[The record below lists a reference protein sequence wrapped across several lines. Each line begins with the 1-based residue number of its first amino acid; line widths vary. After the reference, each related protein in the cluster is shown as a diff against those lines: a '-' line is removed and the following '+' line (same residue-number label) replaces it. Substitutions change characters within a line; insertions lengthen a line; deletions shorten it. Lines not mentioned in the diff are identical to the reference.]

1 MKRIILSGFVLLA
14 SLAGVAQTAGSAKA
28 GSVAEAKSYKSELGY
43 SFAYPQD
50 WVLMDTGASLPE
62 VKQQAAEAAKSDEG
76 KQSANC
82 AQMDMTLRHVSAS
95 GMIVAMALPFAC
107 YGQRLPPE
115 DLAGFGASVASGLS
129 QPFDI
134 QFSLT
139 KTFHSGSH
147 DLWVERD
154 QATAKADFS
163 QSFIVE
169 TVCGLLNKAAVCWVG
184 IVKDGGDLATF
195 EQGQITLDGDKP
207 TALVPAGVFTAGKQ

>member
-1 MKRIILSGFVLLA
+1 MKQIILSGFVLLA

-62 VKQQAAEAAKSDEG
+62 VKQQAADEAKSDEG

-107 YGQRLPPE
+107 YGQKLAPQ
-115 DLAGFGASVASGLS
+115 DLAGFGGSVASGLS
-129 QPFDI
+129 QAFDV

-139 KTFHSGSH
+139 KTYRLGSH

-154 QATAKADFS
+154 QATAKADAT
-163 QSFIVE
+163 QSFLVE
-169 TVCGLLNKAAVCWVG
+169 TVCGLLDKAAVCWVG
-184 IVKDGGDLATF
+184 IVKDESDLATF
-195 EQGQITLDGDKP
+195 ENTAITLESDKP
-207 TALVPAGVFTAGKQ
+207 VGLVPAGVFTAGKP